1 MTTSLSAI
9 RSELT
14 KKLLQYHTDRNLG
27 HLGSCL
33 SSLDIMTALFWGPLT
48 PRDHFILSK
57 GHAASL
63 LYLVMHEKGLM
74 SDAELAGSCRDGS
87 VFGAHPPA
95 KPPAPHP
102 WWGFA
107 SGSLGC
113 GTGLGCGV
121 ALAKKIRGDDS
132 QVYVLV
138 SEGDLNEGS
147 TWEALHFA
155 AQNQLS
161 NLHVLFDHNK
171 TQALGSSSTIYS
183 LDHVESSLD
192 SMGWAMSRQNGH
204 DVQKIY
210 FTKPQGTKPHF
221 YIFDTHKNFG
231 FENHLSP
238 LEAHYKN
245 PSPVKS

>member
-1 MTTSLSAI
+1 MSLSAI
-9 RSELT
+9 RDALSL
-14 KKLLQYHTDRNLG
+14 KLVQYHTERNLG

-33 SSLDIMTALFWGPLT
+33 SSLDILTALFWGPLL
-48 PRDHFILSK
+48 PEDHFILSK

-63 LYLVMHEKGLM
+63 LYLIMNEKGHM
-74 SDAELAGSCRDGS
+74 TDMELQQSCRDGS

-95 KPPAPHP
+95 RSPSHHP

-107 SGSLGC
+107 SGSLGY

-121 ALAKKIRGDDS
+121 AMAQKIRGEKS
-132 QVYVLV
+132 RVYVLV

-155 AQNQLS
+155 AQNQLA

-171 TQALGSSSTIYS
+171 TQALGPSSTIYS
-183 LDHVESSLD
+183 LHHLETSLS
-192 SMGWAMSRQNGH
+192 SMGWSLSRQDGH
-204 DVQKIY
+204 EVQKIR
-210 FTKPQGTKPHF
+210 FANSPGSQPHF

-231 FENHLSP
+231 FETQLSP
-238 LEAHYKN
+238 VEAHYKN
-245 PSPVKS
+245 PGAVKV

>member
-14 KKLLQYHTDRNLG
+14 QKLLQYHTERNLG

-33 SSLDIMTALFWGPLT
+33 SSLDILTALFWGPLKQD
-48 PRDHFILSK
+48 DHFILSK

-63 LYLVMHEKGLM
+63 LYLILNQKGLM
-74 SDAELAGSCRDGS
+74 TDAELAGSCRDGS
-87 VFGAHPPA
+87 IFGAHPPSTV
-95 KPPAPHP
+95 PTPHP

-113 GTGLGCGV
+113 GVGLGSGV
-121 ALAKKIRGDDS
+121 ALAKKIRGEQS
-132 QVYVLV
+132 QVYVLI

-171 TQALGSSSTIYS
+171 TQALGSISNIYS
-183 LDHVESSLD
+183 LHHLEVSLD
-192 SMGWAMSRQNGH
+192 SMGWDMSRQNGH
-204 DVQKIY
+204 DVQSIHFSKASG
-210 FTKPQGTKPHF
+210 PKPHF
-221 YIFDTHKNFG
+221 YIFDTRKNFG
-231 FENHLSP
+231 FEDRLTP
-238 LEAHYKN
+238 VEAHYKN
-245 PSPVKS
+245 PPVVKP